1 MGSLKFDSLPE
12 DVLIQILLYKPK
24 FEWPEKEWNSEMRTL
39 LSISHTN
46 RALRRLALSTP
57 CLWST
62 LTIEIGLLMYYVNGD
77 NDPEKARRVMRA
89 RNEGALN
96 LFRLW
101 IERSGEVP
109 LNYKID
115 VRGNTPAA
123 NDLINLFFEQRYR
136 WRSAKVIFG
145 KIPPHLPFPSSGLKN
160 MPCLQNLSI
169 TIKNLNAVFQ
179 LKTNIDLSEST
190 QLRNLYLKWVNSSL
204 WRTIMDTIHTQQL
217 TELELVLTPDVHTR
231 DISDPYILTSLGS
244 FTNLKR
250 LYIELNRPGYFNSD
264 EVWNGPPVLFPNLRV
279 LILYESREEI
289 LEHLNTPSLV
299 SLFLHLGVDGEHHI
313 RNFLRRSSPPLETM
327 HISMYR
333 REGDDF
339 LRILE
344 EVPTV
349 KTLSL
354 AYDLLDRR
362 TNKLHDFWSFLSIND
377 SSMDVLLPELTE
389 LYCHIVQYLST
400 DLIEEV
406 ILFSEA
412 LLSRRKYS
420 KNFRFYGEFEDFPHC
435 IKNVLCPMVDSPYG
449 SSYVRKLFKIS

>member
-1 MGSLKFDSLPE
+1 
-12 DVLIQILLYKPK
+12 
-24 FEWPEKEWNSEMRTL
+24 
-39 LSISHTN
+39 
-46 RALRRLALSTP
+46 
-57 CLWST
+57 
-62 LTIEIGLLMYYVNGD
+62 
-77 NDPEKARRVMRA
+77 
-89 RNEGALN
+89 
-96 LFRLW
+96 
-101 IERSGEVP
+101 
-109 LNYKID
+109 
-115 VRGNTPAA
+115 
-123 NDLINLFFEQRYR
+123 
-136 WRSAKVIFG
+136 
-145 KIPPHLPFPSSGLKN
+145 
-160 MPCLQNLSI
+160 
-169 TIKNLNAVFQ
+169 
-179 LKTNIDLSEST
+179 
-190 QLRNLYLKWVNSSL
+190 
-204 WRTIMDTIHTQQL
+204 MDTIYTQQL
-217 TELELVLTPDVHTR
+217 TELQLDLAPNARTR

-250 LYIELNRPGYFNSD
+250 LRIIVSSYFNFD
-264 EVWNGPPVLFPNLRV
+264 EVWNGPPVLLPNLRV
-279 LILYESREEI
+279 LLWFGDYGGI

-299 SLFLHLGVDGEHHI
+299 SLSIDQGRNRGYHI
-313 RNFLRRSSPPLETM
+313 HNFLRRSSPPLETM
-327 HISMYR
+327 HIAVYR

-362 TNKLHDFWSFLSIND
+362 TNKLHDSWSFLSIND

-420 KNFRFYGEFEDFPHC
+420 KSFRFYGEFENFHHC
-435 IKNVLCPMVDSPYG
+435 IKNVLCPMVDGPYG

>member
-1 MGSLKFDSLPE
+1 
-12 DVLIQILLYKPK
+12 
-24 FEWPEKEWNSEMRTL
+24 MRTL

-62 LTIEIGLLMYYVNGD
+62 LTIKIGLLMYYVNGNKD
-77 NDPEKARRVMRA
+77 SEKAKKA
-89 RNEGALN
+89 RNEGVLN

-179 LKTNIDLSEST
+179 LKTDIDLSEST
-190 QLRNLYLKWVNSSL
+190 QLRNLCLNRVNSSL

-217 TELELVLTPDVHTR
+217 TKLELFLAPDGHTQV
-231 DISDPYILTSLGS
+231 ISDPYILTSLGS

-250 LYIELNRPGYFNSD
+250 LRIIVSSYFNFD
-264 EVWNGPPVLFPNLRV
+264 EVWNGPPVLLPNLRV
-279 LILYESREEI
+279 LILYEFREEI
-289 LEHLNTPSLV
+289 LEHFNTPSLV
-299 SLFLHLGVDGEHHI
+299 SLFLHIKGDEEHHI
-313 RNFLRRSSPPLETM
+313 LNFIRRSSPPLEIM
-327 HISMYR
+327 HISVYR
-333 REGDDF
+333 LEGDDF

-435 IKNVLCPMVDSPYG
+435 IKNVLCPMVDGPYG